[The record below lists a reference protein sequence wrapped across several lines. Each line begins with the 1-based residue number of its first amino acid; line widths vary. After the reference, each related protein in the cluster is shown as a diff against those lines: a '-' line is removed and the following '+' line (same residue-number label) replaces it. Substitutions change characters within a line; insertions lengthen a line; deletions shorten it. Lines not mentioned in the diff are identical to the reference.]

1 MTRAWAESQLEV
13 PGRLIGEP
21 KPFLSRNVHSMLVED
36 QVGRG
41 RDKLDA
47 TAMVDQ
53 GMNLG
58 GSILASKGG
67 GAA

>member
-1 MTRAWAESQLEV
+1 
-13 PGRLIGEP
+13 
-21 KPFLSRNVHSMLVED
+21 MLVED
-36 QVGRG
+36 QVGHG

>member
-1 MTRAWAESQLEV
+1 
-13 PGRLIGEP
+13 
-21 KPFLSRNVHSMLVED
+21 MLVED

-58 GSILASKGG
+58 GSILAGKGG
-67 GAA
+67 GAARLTACEGFC